1 MFIFYFC
8 ILATI
13 TPPVAM
19 ASYAA
24 AALANAKLWDV
35 GWLALKMGVAGF
47 IIPYMFV
54 YGPQLLMIGSGLE
67 IVGAF
72 ISAIIGVTALAG
84 AVQGWFYTKA
94 NIVQRLLLFIGA
106 FTLIRP
112 GIVTDAVGIG
122 MVIAVLIWQISIN
135 MGYFRTKQV
144 QAEKN

>member
-1 MFIFYFC
+1 
-8 ILATI
+8 
-13 TPPVAM
+13 
-19 ASYAA
+19 
-24 AALANAKLWDV
+24 
-35 GWLALKMGVAGF
+35 
-47 IIPYMFV
+47 MFV